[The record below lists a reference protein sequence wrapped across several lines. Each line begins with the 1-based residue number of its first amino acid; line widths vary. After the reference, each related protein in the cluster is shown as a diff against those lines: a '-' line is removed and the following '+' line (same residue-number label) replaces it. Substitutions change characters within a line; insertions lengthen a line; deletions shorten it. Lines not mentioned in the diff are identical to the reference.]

1 MADKA
6 DTISPM
12 VFNLIQSDF
21 LKHIGHV
28 FETAVADAKMVFIS
42 IAIIEL
48 VIFGIVWG
56 MRAENVFGE
65 FIFKVIKLTLVFSVI
80 SYLPDIAAGML
91 DSVSAIA
98 NSVSNSTH
106 ATKLILNPGYIWK
119 YGFDASISLV
129 KLAVS
134 SGSSNGAAGTLYN
147 LLGFGSLLLFALI
160 GAQIIA
166 IMCGFYLVSL
176 AALFLI
182 PFGALTVFKNLFT
195 QAITHMIRLSVQVMT
210 LVIIMSIAISTW
222 SKFDLKAFDA
232 STKMDQPL
240 GLFFCTLVICI
251 LVYQLP
257 RLVARTV
264 GDLGGNIFESL
275 AAPSASVNVT
285 AIAPSVSVAGG
296 GGGAASPS
304 AAAAS
309 AASVPGGPSTTTSTS
324 GSSGAA
330 SSVSVSA
337 PTSGGASIF
346 GGGDKKGAKAA
357 VNLSKGSMEQLK
369 TTLAQSAKK

>member
-28 FETAVADAKMVFIS
+28 FETALADAKMVFVS

-48 VIFGIVWG
+48 VIFGIVWA

-65 FIFKVIKLTLVFSVI
+65 FIFKVIKLTIVFTVI
-80 SYLPDIAAGML
+80 SFLPDIAAGML
-91 DSVSAIA
+91 DSVSSIA

-129 KLAVS
+129 KLAVT
-134 SGSSNGAAGTLYN
+134 SGSSNSAAGTLYN

-210 LVIIMSIAISTW
+210 LVIIMSVAISIW

-275 AAPSASVNVT
+275 AAPTPSVNVT

-296 GGGAASPS
+296 GAAASPS

-337 PTSGGASIF
+337 PSSAGGSIF

>member
-210 LVIIMSIAISTW
+210 LVIIMSVAISIW

-275 AAPSASVNVT
+275 AAPSPSVNVT
-285 AIAPSVSVAGG
+285 AMAPSVSVAGG
-296 GGGAASPS
+296 GGASPS

-337 PTSGGASIF
+337 PSSGGGSIF
-346 GGGDKKGAKAA
+346 GGGNTKGAKAA

>member
-21 LKHIGHV
+21 LKHVGHV
-28 FETAVADAKMVFIS
+28 FETAVADAKMIFIS
-42 IAIIEL
+42 IAVIEL
-48 VIFGIVWG
+48 VIFAIVWS

-65 FIFKVIKLTLVFSVI
+65 FIFKVVKLTVVFVVI
-80 SYLPDIAAGML
+80 SFLPGIAAGML

-98 NSVSNSTH
+98 NSVSNSTD

-129 KLAVS
+129 KLAVT
-134 SGSSNGAAGTLYN
+134 SGSANSAAGTLYN
-147 LLGFGSLLLFALI
+147 FLGFGSLFLFALI

-195 QAITHMIRLSVQVMT
+195 QALTHIIRLSVQVMT
-210 LVIIMSIAISTW
+210 LVIIMSIAISIW

-240 GLFFCTLVICI
+240 GLFFSTLVICI

-264 GDLGGNIFESL
+264 GDIGGNIFENL
-275 AAPSASVNVT
+275 AAPSASVSVT
-285 AIAPSVSVAGG
+285 TTAPSVSVAGTTS
-296 GGGAASPS
+296 SPR

-309 AASVPGGPSTTTSTS
+309 AASMPSGPSTTTSTS
-324 GSSGAA
+324 SSSGAA
-330 SSVSVSA
+330 SSVTVSA
-337 PTSGGASIF
+337 PSSAGGSIL

-357 VNLSKGSMEQLK
+357 VSLSKGSMEQLK